1 MAVDIHINY
10 VEHDLLG
17 RHFGKEGVIASMDKY
32 RIDTAILVSGYAI
45 ACDFLRG
52 NEQLLEAIKN
62 DDRLWGYLV
71 VNPNY
76 PEESIETIR
85 NMGGNRKMVA
95 LAIFGGAFRPYPTF
109 DDCVEIL
116 NAYRRYVKP
125 VFLYVPH
132 AEAAEAAKEIAAKF
146 PTIQFIFGS
155 MGGAD
160 WKAALNV
167 GKLLN
172 VHMETSGSF
181 DVEKIEEAIAHIG
194 AHRILFGS
202 DLPISDPASEIALIR
217 ASNISKDAM
226 IKIFSQNAVR
236 LFRLQSPSQEGES
249 SG

>member
-1 MAVDIHINY
+1 MAVDIRINY

-17 RHFGKEGVIASMDKY
+17 RPFGSNGILASMDKY
-32 RIDTAILVSGYAI
+32 RIDNAILISGHAV
-45 ACDFLRG
+45 ACNFREG
-52 NEQLLEAIKN
+52 NAQLLEAIKDN
-62 DDRLWGYLV
+62 NRLYGYIV

-76 PEESIETIR
+76 PEESIEEIR
-85 NMGGNRKMVA
+85 NLGGNRKMVA
-95 LAIFGGAFRPYPTF
+95 LALFSGAFRPYPTF
-109 DDCVEIL
+109 DDCEEIL

-125 VFLYVPH
+125 VLLYVPH
-132 AEAAEAAKEIAAKF
+132 AEAVEAAKEIAAKF
-146 PTIQFIFGS
+146 PTIQFVFGS

-160 WKAALNV
+160 WKAALNI

-181 DVEKIEEAIAHIG
+181 DVEKIEEAVARIG

-226 IKIFSQNAVR
+226 IKIFNQNAVR
-236 LFRLQSPSQEGES
+236 LFRLQTPAQEEES